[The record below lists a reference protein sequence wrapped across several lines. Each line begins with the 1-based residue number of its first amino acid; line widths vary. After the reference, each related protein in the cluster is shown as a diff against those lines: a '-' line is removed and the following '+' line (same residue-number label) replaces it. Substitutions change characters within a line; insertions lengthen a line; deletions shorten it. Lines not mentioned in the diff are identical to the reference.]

1 MERYLVNLQLAGW
14 IGIKL
19 SYIIQQGPS
28 SGYGYGINEWG
39 CWYAAGWMDG
49 GGKRQEPSNPLADGA
64 KHIFITDFVEF
75 IEHIGLSPSFGQPSA
90 PVSQT

>member
-1 MERYLVNLQLAGW
+1 
-14 IGIKL
+14 
-19 SYIIQQGPS
+19 
-28 SGYGYGINEWG
+28 
-39 CWYAAGWMDG
+39 MDG